1 MLNYLISAGGI
12 KVEQT
17 TLRDETLTFV
27 QRLTVAVGNTTNTA
41 LVFSLQSSKRES
53 LEYINLLKTI
63 DHLAARKDQR
73 REPVEMDEVLHVIQ
87 RRLLAKIPDE
97 TDATPAASTY
107 QEIITQMKRA

>member
-1 MLNYLISAGGI
+1 MAR
-12 KVEQT
+12 QT
-17 TLRDETLTFV
+17 SNRGFTTRRWLVFAATLREGLW
-27 QRLTVAVGNTTNTA
+27 
-41 LVFSLQSSKRES
+41 LQSSKRES

-97 TDATPAASTY
+97 EDAIPAASTY
-107 QEIITQMKRA
+107 QEIITQMREVIY